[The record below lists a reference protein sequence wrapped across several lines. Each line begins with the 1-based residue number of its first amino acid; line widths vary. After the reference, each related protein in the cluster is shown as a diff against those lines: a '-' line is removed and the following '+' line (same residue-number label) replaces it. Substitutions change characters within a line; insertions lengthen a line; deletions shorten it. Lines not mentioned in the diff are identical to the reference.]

1 MQVVIL
7 AGGMGTRLSEETVI
21 KPKPMVEIG
30 GKPILWHIMDIY
42 WGHGYNE
49 FVIALGYKGEMIKEY
64 FLNYYN
70 LQSDLTVSLG
80 SGGVEATRKCYRDW
94 LVHLVDTGLESM
106 TGGRLYRLKDRLK
119 SGTFMLTYGDGLS
132 NVDVGKLVEF
142 HRSHGRLAT
151 VTTVRPSPRFG
162 GLKFDGS
169 RVTEFTEK
177 PQTGEGWING
187 GFFVFEPGVLD
198 YIVAEDTI
206 LEREPLENL
215 ARDGQLMAYKHD
227 GFWQCMDTLRDKLA
241 LEKLWTEG
249 NAPWKPERD

>member
-30 GKPILWHIMDIY
+30 GKPILWHIMNIY
-42 WGHGYNE
+42 WGHGFNE

-64 FLNYYN
+64 FVNYYN

-80 SGGVEATRKCYRDW
+80 TGRIEATRKCYRDW
-94 LVHLVDTGLESM
+94 QVHLVDTGLGSM
-106 TGGRLYRLKDRLK
+106 TGGRLYHLRDRLK
-119 SGTFMLTYGDGLS
+119 GGTFMLTYGDGLG
-132 NVDVGKLVEF
+132 NVDIGKLVEF

-151 VTTVRPSPRFG
+151 VTAVRPSPRFG
-162 GLKFDGS
+162 GLKFDGD
-169 RVTEFTEK
+169 RVAEFTEK

-187 GFFVFEPGVLD
+187 GFFIFEPGVLD
-198 YIVAEDTI
+198 YFAGEDII

-215 ARDGQLMAYKHD
+215 ARDRQLMAYKHD
-227 GFWQCMDTLRDKLA
+227 GFWQCMDTLRDKVV
-241 LEKLWTEG
+241 LEKMWIEG
-249 NAPWKPERD
+249 NAPWKPVRD